1 MQNLVG
7 KTLGKYEIVQE
18 IGRGGFATVYKAI
31 DTTLER
37 LVALKVLAPHLTW
50 DLNFVKRFKEEARTA
65 ANLHHPNIVVIYE
78 VAEIEDLHY
87 IAMEFL
93 SGRTLSEVLR
103 DDGTLSLA
111 EAANIVSQLG
121 SALDY
126 THASGLIH
134 RDIKP
139 SNIILSEVGRA
150 TLTDFGIVKA
160 AAGTRLTATG
170 TIMGTPEYMSPEQVT
185 GDPVGPGADIYSL
198 GVVCFE
204 MLAGK
209 GPFAGTTASVL
220 HAHVYQ
226 EPPWLHSVR
235 PEVPEAAAAVI
246 HKALAK
252 APGDRYA
259 SAGELARD
267 LAAAAEGRA
276 PQATTEA
283 PTKVLQRPEAEEE
296 EAAVGVEPPA
306 EAATVAVPKPKVS
319 DGAVPKPKE
328 REELVARPDEGT
340 VALPR
345 EAPAKRSLPAVP
357 ILLALGALAVGVV
370 YVGTRPSGPRAAVTA
385 TATRPGVAA
394 TATASPRARATDT
407 VGAVV
412 ASATPVPSDTAVAP
426 TEEPTRG
433 PTATETVVPPTH
445 TAVPTDTPVLPTDT
459 PVPPTNTAVPP
470 TNTPVPPTAPPP
482 TAPPPTAPP
491 PTAPPPTAPPPTAK
505 PPEPTAPPA

>member
-226 EPPWLHSVR
+226 EPPWLHSLR
-235 PEVPEAAAAVI
+235 PEVPEATAAVI

-276 PQATTEA
+276 PQVATEA
-283 PTKVLQRPEAEEE
+283 PTKVLQRPEAVEE
-296 EAAVGVEPPA
+296 EAAVRVEPPA
-306 EAATVAVPKPKVS
+306 EAATVAVPIPQVS
-319 DGAVPKPKE
+319 EDV
-328 REELVARPDEGT
+328 VARPDEGT

-345 EAPAKRSLPAVP
+345 EGPAKRSLPAVP

-370 YVGTRPSGPRAAVTA
+370 YVGTRPSGPRAVVTA
-385 TATRPGVAA
+385 TATRPGVVA
-394 TATASPRARATDT
+394 TATASPRPRVTDT
-407 VGAVV
+407 VGAGA
-412 ASATPVPSDTAVAP
+412 ASATPAPSATTLPP

-433 PTATETVVPPTH
+433 PTATETAVPPTH
-445 TAVPTDTPVLPTDT
+445 TAVPTDTPVPPTDT
-459 PVPPTNTAVPP
+459 PVPPTNTPAPP

-491 PTAPPPTAPPPTAK
+491 PTAPPPPPTTK